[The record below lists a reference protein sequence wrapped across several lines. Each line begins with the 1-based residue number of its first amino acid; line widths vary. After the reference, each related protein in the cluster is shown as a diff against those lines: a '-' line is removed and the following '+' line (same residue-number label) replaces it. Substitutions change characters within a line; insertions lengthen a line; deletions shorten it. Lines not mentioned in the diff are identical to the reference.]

1 MASPLNA
8 LHMKA
13 SDSCK
18 NQVTLEFCMKINEK
32 RRNKMIPNK
41 ITTITLLLVFAGLG
55 PIPGAYADDQRARV
69 IMEKVDAR
77 DDGDNQ
83 TADMEMILIDKRG
96 SQRVRKIAT
105 FSKDKDADELRLMF
119 FQHPADVKDT
129 SFLTYDYDDPDKDDD
144 QWLYLPALRKTKR
157 IASSDKS
164 GSFMGSDLNYSDMTD
179 RNLADYDFTLKKE
192 MEVKGVKTWLIES
205 IPRSKKVIKET
216 GYKKSLIIVRQ
227 DNYVVI
233 RAVNWVKDGGYLKYV
248 DVRRLQRIDGI
259 WVATETHV
267 TKKKDKKTVHKTILK
282 LNNVKF
288 NQKLDYALF
297 TVRRM
302 EKGL

>member
-1 MASPLNA
+1 MLTIQRDKRHLFA
-8 LHMKA
+8 LR
-13 SDSCK
+13 
-18 NQVTLEFCMKINEK
+18 TLTGGVVISSLAL
-32 RRNKMIPNK
+32 IL
-41 ITTITLLLVFAGLG
+41 TLTPSISL
-55 PIPGAYADDQRARV
+55 ADDRKARE

-96 SQRVRKIAT
+96 NQRVRKIAT
-105 FSKDKDADELRLMF
+105 FSKDKGADELRLTF

-179 RNLADYDFTLKKE
+179 RNLEDYDFTLKKE
-192 MEVKGVKTWLIES
+192 MDVKGIKTWLIES
-205 IPRSKKVIKET
+205 IPRSKKVIEET
-216 GYKKSLIIVRQ
+216 GYKKSFIFVRQ
-227 DNYVVI
+227 DNFFVI

-248 DVRRLQRIDGI
+248 DVKRLELIDGI

-267 TKKKDKKTVHKTILK
+267 TKKKGKKLAHKTVLRFD
-282 LNNVKF
+282 NVKF
-288 NQKLDYALF
+288 NQKLDYEMF

>member
-1 MASPLNA
+1 MLTNKNIGKDPNA
-8 LHMKA
+8 NKA
-13 SDSCK
+13 LTC
-18 NQVTLEFCMKINEK
+18 
-32 RRNKMIPNK
+32 
-41 ITTITLLLVFAGLG
+41 LLSLAALVLVLALAPSLG
-55 PIPGAYADDQRARV
+55 WCDDPAARA

-96 SQRVRKIAT
+96 KKRVRRLSV
-105 FSKDKDADELRLMF
+105 FSKDKGEDTLRLMF
-119 FQHPADVKDT
+119 FLEPADVKDT
-129 SFLTYDYDDPDKDDD
+129 AFLTWDYDDPDKDDD

-179 RNLADYDFTLKKE
+179 RNLEDYDFTFKKE
-192 MEVKGVKTWLIES
+192 MDVKGVKTWLIES

-216 GYKKSLIIVRQ
+216 GYKKSLIFVRQ

-248 DVRRLQRIDGI
+248 DVRRLELIDGI

-267 TKKKDKKTVHKTILK
+267 TKKKNKKTAHKTILK
-282 LNNVKF
+282 FNNVKF
-288 NQKLDYALF
+288 NQKLDFEFF
-297 TVRRM
+297 TIRRM